1 MDRDDG
7 NVQRECGTVAAHWPA
22 PLGFH
27 RPGCATIGS
36 GLQPTQAWRSLP
48 AARDA
53 ARAGQGPSGY
63 AVSPAAGCCVAVDLA
78 TVAESAAVAA
88 AACRAAGRRGQGVQV
103 SLLRTS
109 RTGYRVAWDTVSHG
123 IPRRM
128 GYRAIARDTAAWD
141 TRRMG

>member
-1 MDRDDG
+1 MVKKHGGSLEAHEVRERWMHRRSVTAHCPEPTMDRDDG

-53 ARAGQGPSGY
+53 ARAG
-63 AVSPAAGCCVAVDLA
+63 
-78 TVAESAAVAA
+78 
-88 AACRAAGRRGQGVQV
+88 
-103 SLLRTS
+103 
-109 RTGYRVAWDTVSHG
+109 
-123 IPRRM
+123 
-128 GYRAIARDTAAWD
+128 
-141 TRRMG
+141 